1 MDETCVVA
9 MPDGIVMG
17 QVIVMPDGI
26 AMVQVIVMC
35 DGIAMPGGIVM
46 VQVIDIVV
54 AEDRCM
60 VQLGDML
67 DAPVGPGLAFA
78 GAARTVREIVAAA
91 KAAAAMRRGRMVLSS
106 AGRGLGDR
114 VRGIRHIEIKASYSR
129 VSLRALIHSD
139 HPDAAH
145 PWPRSSCFPKSLG
158 IPAQGQ
164 PGVARSAFWVTV
176 LMRNLESMRPRG
188 PRTVTSGL
196 GSSGNWL
203 QLNTRYP

>member
-17 QVIVMPDGI
+17 QVIVMPGGI
-26 AMVQVIVMC
+26 VMVQVIVMW

-78 GAARTVREIVAAA
+78 GAARTVREIVAAVR
-91 KAAAAMRRGRMVLSS
+91 AAAAMRRGRMVLSS

-114 VRGIRHIEIKASYSR
+114 VRGIRHIQIKASY
-129 VSLRALIHSD
+129 
-139 HPDAAH
+139 
-145 PWPRSSCFPKSLG
+145 
-158 IPAQGQ
+158 
-164 PGVARSAFWVTV
+164 
-176 LMRNLESMRPRG
+176 
-188 PRTVTSGL
+188 
-196 GSSGNWL
+196 
-203 QLNTRYP
+203 